1 MRRIGILRCLVFCFF
16 DGSVVV
22 ASSVS
27 ECLKCCFSCVWRI
40 GIGLLFMR
48 RILCVVVMLHVW
60 EKNSIEMVVVDDGTR
75 LEKEEEGNECVNV

>member
-1 MRRIGILRCLVFCFF
+1 
-16 DGSVVV
+16 
-22 ASSVS
+22 
-27 ECLKCCFSCVWRI
+27 
-40 GIGLLFMR
+40 MR